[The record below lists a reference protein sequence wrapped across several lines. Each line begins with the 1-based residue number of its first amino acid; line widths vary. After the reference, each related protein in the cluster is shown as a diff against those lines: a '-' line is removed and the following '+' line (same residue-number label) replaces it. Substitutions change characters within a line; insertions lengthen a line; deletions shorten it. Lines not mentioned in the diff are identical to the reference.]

1 MSFQCKNSQS
11 TYSRTR
17 TEMKKTYKSYF
28 LYFLILVYISGS
40 IGFVINPSFFSPFTP
55 YTLLLTCFVFLI
67 HSPLTN
73 KKFIFAF
80 FSIACLGF
88 IIEVVGVKTG
98 IIFGKYSYGDG
109 LGYKFLNVP
118 LVISINWAMLIC
130 AGIMVVSRI
139 FANKITVLIV
149 AALLVTGIDV
159 LIEQVAPKL
168 DFWQF
173 EGGAPALQNYLSWI
187 GVAFIT
193 SYFFY
198 PTIIKG
204 NRTVSLIILILQI
217 IFFTFLYIFI

>member
-1 MSFQCKNSQS
+1 MKQS
-11 TYSRTR
+11 
-17 TEMKKTYKSYF
+17 YKSYF

-40 IGFVINPSFFSPFTP
+40 IGFVVNPSFFSPFTP

-67 HSPLTN
+67 HSPLAD
-73 KKFIFAF
+73 KKFIVAF
-80 FSIACLGF
+80 FSIASMGF

-98 IIFGKYSYGDG
+98 LIFGQYSYGNG

-130 AGIMVVSRI
+130 AGIIVVSRI
-139 FANKITVLIV
+139 FANKITVLVV
-149 AALLVTGIDV
+149 AALLVTLID
-159 LIEQVAPKL
+159 LIIEQVAPKL

-173 EGGAPALQNYLSWI
+173 EGGLPDLQNYLSWI
-187 GVAFIT
+187 GVAFFT

-217 IFFTFLYIFI
+217 IFFTFLFIFI

>member
-1 MSFQCKNSQS
+1 MKENYKN
-11 TYSRTR
+11 
-17 TEMKKTYKSYF
+17 YF
-28 LYFLILVYISGS
+28 LYFLILVYVSGS

-67 HSPLTN
+67 HSPLET

-80 FSIACLGF
+80 FSIAFLGF
-88 IIEVVGVKTG
+88 IIEIIGVKTG
-98 IIFGKYSYGDG
+98 LIFGKYSYGNG
-109 LGYKFLNVP
+109 LGFKIFEVP

-130 AGIMVVSRI
+130 AGIIVVSRF
-139 FANKITVLIV
+139 FANKIAVLSF

-173 EGGAPALQNYLSWI
+173 DAGFPSFHNYFGWI
-187 GVAFIT
+187 AVAFFT
-193 SYFFY
+193 AYFFY

-217 IFFTFLYIFI
+217 IFFTTLTIFI

>member
-1 MSFQCKNSQS
+1 
-11 TYSRTR
+11 
-17 TEMKKTYKSYF
+17 MKETYKSYF

-40 IGFVINPSFFSPFTP
+40 IGFVVNPSFFSPFTP

-67 HSPLTN
+67 HTPLAD
-73 KKFIFAF
+73 KKFIIAF
-80 FSIACLGF
+80 FSIAFLGF

-98 IIFGKYSYGDG
+98 LIFGKYSYGNG

-130 AGIMVVSRI
+130 AGIKVVSRI
-139 FANKITVLIV
+139 FTNKIIVLV
-149 AALLVTGIDV
+149 LAALLVTGID
-159 LIEQVAPKL
+159 LIIEQVAPKL

-173 EGGAPALQNYLSWI
+173 EGGLPDLQNYLSWI
-187 GVAFIT
+187 GVAFFT

-204 NRTVSLIILILQI
+204 NHTVSLIILILQV
-217 IFFTFLYIFI
+217 IFFTFLFIFI

>member
-1 MSFQCKNSQS
+1 
-11 TYSRTR
+11 
-17 TEMKKTYKSYF
+17 MKKTYKSYF

-40 IGFVINPSFFSPFTP
+40 IGFVVNPSFFSPFTP

-67 HSPLTN
+67 HSPLAD

-80 FSIACLGF
+80 FSIAILGF

-98 IIFGKYSYGDG
+98 LIFGQYSYGNG

-130 AGIMVVSRI
+130 AGIIVVSRI
-139 FANKITVLIV
+139 FTNKIIVLV
-149 AALLVTGIDV
+149 LAALLVTGID
-159 LIEQVAPKL
+159 LIIEQVAPKL

-173 EGGAPALQNYLSWI
+173 EGGLPDLQNYLSWI
-187 GVAFIT
+187 GVAFFT

-217 IFFTFLYIFI
+217 IFFTFLFIFI